1 MRRSADSLADTG
13 RLLGEGACDFIEK
26 PFADDTILSAI
37 AAALVDLDPLN
48 AGLRVAAQVTTGEL
62 AGLLAEAGYPVGPMA
77 IQPQPSVCCGGCGG

>member
-1 MRRSADSLADTG
+1 MEFKVAMQPAGVNLDVLRKALCEVD
-13 RLLGEGACDFIEK
+13 
-26 PFADDTILSAI
+26 P
-37 AAALVDLDPLN
+37 AALVDLDPLN

>member
-1 MRRSADSLADTG
+1 MEFKVAMQQVGIDLDALRRAL
-13 RLLGEGACDFIEK
+13 CDVD
-26 PFADDTILSAI
+26 P
-37 AAALVDLDPLN
+37 AALVDLDPLN